1 MLLVDNSCHS
11 HSTPQLNLSGP
22 EIEIE
27 RGNRGS
33 ESQRPA
39 GEALQVRSDTGMKK
53 KKRNRKPHE
62 L

>member
-27 RGNRGS
+27 RGNRGP

-39 GEALQVRSDTGMKK
+39 GEALQVSSDV
-53 KKRNRKPHE
+53 RNEEEKAEPQTP
-62 L
+62 